1 LWGDYRAAQQSQLGF
16 SLQSAINIHKG
27 NKMSKKFWFMLFSL
41 MLTSLSASAL
51 EVNCRWV
58 NIEVSGEGGWRY
70 ECDTVPDLPPDDV
83 INGTQPGG
91 GGTATGGSNG
101 AGNGID
107 MVAETTA
114 NKVRNTKELCK
125 SSNPDHSRLA
135 TVTSTA
141 DSIDRTAAAT
151 AIYREDSVLQRAAVS
166 SARRGI
172 QLEFS
177 VTFSDGGRQTFT
189 VVAGSSVPVQE
200 SDKGRL
206 VLGDGVPT
214 GCPT

>member
-1 LWGDYRAAQQSQLGF
+1 LWEDYRAAQQSQLGF

-91 GGTATGGSNG
+91 GGTATGGG
-101 AGNGID
+101 AIS
-107 MVAETTA
+107 VSPETQA
-114 NKVRNTKELCK
+114 KIIAVIKQSKDLCK
-125 SSNPDHSRLA
+125 KESEDCGAWGARMTAPKPIGSGFCTNISAALPLIG
-135 TVTSTA
+135 TSLC
-141 DSIDRTAAAT
+141 I
-151 AIYREDSVLQRAAVS
+151 QAVNIEVNLNYC
-166 SARRGI
+166 AN
-172 QLEFS
+172 
-177 VTFSDGGRQTFT
+177 V
-189 VVAGSSVPVQE
+189 
-200 SDKGRL
+200 
-206 VLGDGVPT
+206 
-214 GCPT
+214 GCP